1 MYINERSRDY
11 ILGKSR
17 KIADRRLNNY
27 YHALGPIMHF
37 EETEKNDVK
46 V

>member
-11 ILGKSR
+11 ILE
-17 KIADRRLNNY
+17 KIADRRLV
-27 YHALGPIMHF
+27 LSCSIMHF

-46 V
+46 ISSYY